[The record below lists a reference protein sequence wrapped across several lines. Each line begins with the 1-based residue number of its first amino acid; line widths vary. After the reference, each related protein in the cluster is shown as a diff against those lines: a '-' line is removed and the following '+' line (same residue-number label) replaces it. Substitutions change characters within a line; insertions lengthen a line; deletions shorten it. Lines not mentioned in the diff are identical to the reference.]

1 LNGHVVDD
9 HLTVILTAWAHFI
22 LDMGV
27 VEELVA
33 ATTNSDLNL
42 SESFLNLNVIE
53 SVHVIYS

>member
-1 LNGHVVDD
+1 VVEDD
-9 HLTVILTAWAHFI
+9 FTVVTTAGAHFI

-33 ATTNSDLNL
+33 ATTYSDLNL